1 LAKCLAKSSI
11 YQTRKL
17 RPGPLQKSGCTTTR
31 ALRIF
36 GDRYQAHKRQKHRA
50 APARSNPNGQQS
62 PLRQIARS
70 TFSRLHRC
78 SLAEHPQNEPRPPGH
93 LRIGGRRVTGCLRYS
108 LCLLALPVR
117 LDASLCSRTRPV
129 WNTFR
134 LIGPRT
140 PRPRRS
146 ANARLSKGARRMSPD
161 RRVSPHQIR
170 YGGELETQA
179 PPWDAGARFSVAA
192 MRRSFSSKIVQC
204 LTNCRPSL
212 KCRQLFAHCQEQ
224 NRHSG
229 GNFGISKHRT
239 AR

>member
-50 APARSNPNGQQS
+50 APARFNPNGQQS

-140 PRPRRS
+140 PPSPTLCERTPIKRGEAHVARPT
-146 ANARLSKGARRMSPD
+146 RL
-161 RRVSPHQIR
+161 
-170 YGGELETQA
+170 A
-179 PPWDAGARFSVAA
+179 PPNSVRRRAGDPSAA
-192 MRRSFSSKIVQC
+192 VGRWRS
-204 LTNCRPSL
+204 L
-212 KCRQLFAHCQEQ
+212 
-224 NRHSG
+224 
-229 GNFGISKHRT
+229 
-239 AR
+239 